1 MNRKPLNL
9 LVILMLL
16 FGSWTSMAQ
25 NQGYQILHDSIYPLM
40 DSDYTRAKAL
50 IIKYESIIDPQELL
64 LLLDDILEQ
73 DDLGFYK
80 DRAQFLMINY
90 GLNYS
95 EIDLIES
102 RMIPA
107 NLQAQFSKNHL
118 TQWMFDASEKHY
130 PLWIKNNTKSVWFQ
144 EKIAALKLADQTIR
158 GISLVSDDSNCK
170 EQLYRN
176 LNEIDFNHLLKLVEL
191 CQLNDDK
198 MLNHFDNGVK
208 IYYRLM
214 GSVIWHNLKIK
225 TNCQKSWELLLP
237 YIEKAYFEEK
247 IDFQIFKLYDQ
258 ACQYHSGYQYYGTL
272 ADSIPIHDLEN
283 YEQRRKK
290 YHLEDFSLEP

>member
-1 MNRKPLNL
+1 MKLLKFL
-9 LVILMLL
+9 LVLVLL
-16 FGSWTSMAQ
+16 LGSLISKAQ
-25 NQGYQILHDSIYPLM
+25 NQGYQILHDSIHPLM
-40 DSDYTRAKAL
+40 DSDYARAKAL
-50 IIKYESIIDPQELL
+50 IIEHESVIDPQELL
-64 LLLDDILEQ
+64 LLLDDILEHG
-73 DDLGFYK
+73 DLDFFK
-80 DRAQFLMINY
+80 DRTQFLMTNY

-95 EIDLIES
+95 EIDLLES

-107 NLQAQFSKNHL
+107 NLQAQISKNHL
-118 TQWMFDASEKHY
+118 TLWMYEASEKHY
-130 PLWIKNNTKSVWFQ
+130 PLWIANNTKSVWFH

-158 GISLVSDDSNCK
+158 GIPLVSDDSICK

-191 CQLNDDK
+191 CQLNDGK

-214 GSVIWHNLKIK
+214 GSIIWHNLKIK
-225 TNCQKSWELLLP
+225 ANCQKSWDLLLP

-247 IDFQIFKLYDQ
+247 IDFSIFKLYDQ
-258 ACQYHSGYQYYGTL
+258 ACQYHSGYQHYGTL

-283 YEQRRKK
+283 YKQRRKK
-290 YHLEDFSLEP
+290 YRLEDFSLEP